1 MKTRLKKSS
10 EAGSGIVKELESYF
24 DRLWPICRSITGH
37 GFRQSLDI
45 LSEIFPT
52 HRLKFPTGQKVFD
65 WSVPKEW
72 VVRDAYLT
80 DPTGKKRADFKANN
94 LHLVNYSVPFQG
106 KISLKDLKP
115 HLHSLPE
122 LPTAIP
128 YLTTYFKEQWGFC
141 MADEEMRTLPEGMY
155 QVFIDTELKNGH
167 VEIGET
173 VIEGETK
180 EEVLFSSYLCHPSMA
195 NNELSGPLTLA
206 FLYRRI
212 KALPKRKYTYRF
224 AIMPET
230 IGAICYLTERGEHF
244 RKYLLAGY
252 QLTWLASPQPFTYKK
267 SMRGDSLAD
276 RAASVVLRDAGAH
289 EVLPFNPSMGSDE
302 RQYCSQGFN
311 FPVGCLMR
319 GRYQTSPEYH
329 TSLDNKNFIRF
340 EALEGSVNAC
350 VDLTEAIELNETWSN
365 TVKFCEP
372 QLGKRGLYPSTGGAK
387 SGLPER
393 QAAMLWVLNLADG
406 TRDLLK
412 IADESG
418 QPLKNLIGV
427 VSELSTAGL
436 LERSHVQ
443 L

>member
-1 MKTRLKKSS
+1 MEL
-10 EAGSGIVKELESYF
+10 GIAKELEAYF
-24 DRLWPICRSITGH
+24 DRLWPICRSITGP

-45 LSEIFPT
+45 LSEILPT
-52 HRLKFPTGQKVFD
+52 QRLKFPTGRKVFD

-80 DPTGKKRADFKANN
+80 DPSGKKRADFKANN

-106 KISLKDLKP
+106 KVSLKDLKP

-141 MADEEMRTLPEGMY
+141 LADEELRALPEGMY

-167 VEIGET
+167 VEIGEA

-206 FLYRRI
+206 FLYRKI
-212 KALPKRKYTYRF
+212 QALPKRKYTYRF
-224 AIMPET
+224 AVMPET

-244 RKYLLAGY
+244 RKNLLAGY
-252 QLTWLASPQPFTYKK
+252 QLTWLAALQPFTYKK
-267 SMRGDSLAD
+267 SRRADSLAD
-276 RAASVVLRDAGAH
+276 RAASVVMRDAGEIH
-289 EVLPFNPSMGSDE
+289 ETLPFNPSMGSDE
-302 RQYCSQGFN
+302 RQYCSPGFN
-311 FPVGCLMR
+311 LPVGCLMR
-319 GRYQTSPEYH
+319 GRYLASSEYH
-329 TSLDNKNFIRF
+329 TSLDNKSFIRF
-340 EALEGSVNAC
+340 EALEGSVNLCA
-350 VDLTEAIELNETWSN
+350 DLVRAIESNETFKN

-372 QLGKRGLYPSTGGAK
+372 QLGRRGLYPSTGGKK
-387 SGLPER
+387 SGLPDK
-393 QAAMLWVLNLADG
+393 QAAMLWVLNFADG

-412 IADESG
+412 IAEESG
-418 QPLKNLIGV
+418 QLLKNLIEAAG
-427 VSELSTAGL
+427 ELSAAGL
-436 LERSHVQ
+436 LERTHVSV
-443 L
+443 